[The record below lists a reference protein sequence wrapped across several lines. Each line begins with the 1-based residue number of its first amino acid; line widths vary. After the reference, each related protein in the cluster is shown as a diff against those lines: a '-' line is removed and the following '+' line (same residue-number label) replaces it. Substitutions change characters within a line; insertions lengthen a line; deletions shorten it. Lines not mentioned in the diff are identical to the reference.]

1 MVGALAVLN
10 AELLAGLVL
19 AQLIREGAPVILG
32 SLPASF
38 DMHTMMSYYGAE
50 TMLLN
55 LACGEMMAHYGVP
68 HCGTSGSG
76 GGSIRRRWV
85 LAEPSGCVQR
95 RGWAGAVRRREL

>member
-1 MVGALAVLN
+1 M
-10 AELLAGLVL
+10 
-19 AQLIREGAPVILG
+19 ILG

-38 DMHTMMSYYGAE
+38 DMRTMGSYYGPE

-76 GGSIRRRWV
+76 GGWARICWPPMV
-85 LAEPSGCVQR
+85 SG
-95 RGWAGAVRRREL
+95 